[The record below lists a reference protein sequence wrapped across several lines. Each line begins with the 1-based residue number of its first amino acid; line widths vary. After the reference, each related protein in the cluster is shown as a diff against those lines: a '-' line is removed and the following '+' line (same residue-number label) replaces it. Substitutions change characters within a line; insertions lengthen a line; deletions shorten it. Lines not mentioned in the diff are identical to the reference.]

1 MRLLSTFCVALIVT
15 SVGAVAPPTPTHWA
29 FRPPSR
35 PAPPAVRDHAR
46 VRTPIDR
53 FVLARLEAAGLG
65 LSPEAGRA
73 VLLRRATFDLLGL
86 PPTPEEIDAF
96 AADTRADA
104 YERVVDRLLADP
116 RHGERWAQHWLDVA
130 RYAETNGYEADGE
143 RQQAW
148 RYRDWVVS
156 SLNADL
162 PYDRFLTDQIA
173 GDLLG
178 KDSLVAVGFNRCGPI
193 HKVSGNVDPLEARHE
208 LLNEMTTGLGA
219 TFLGLTLGCARCHDH
234 KFDPTSQ
241 ADYFRFEAFFSAA
254 RVMEVD
260 LAAPAERL
268 RHTSDLALI
277 ESKIIP
283 IRNQVAAI
291 ESPYREKIRAEKL
304 AKLPAEVRAAF
315 AVDSAKRTPAQQK
328 LAAEFGQL
336 LKVTWDEVVDALS
349 EPDRR
354 KRTAL
359 RDRMHALRADAP
371 APPARAWSLEEGKE
385 PLLAH
390 VLRRGDIHKRGPRVE
405 PGYPAFLGVAGPG
418 PNNRLGLARWLTRP
432 GHPLTARVIVNRLW
446 QHHFGKGIVRTP
458 NDFGLR
464 ADAPTHPELL
474 DWLAVELVE
483 SGWSLKHIHRLIVLS
498 SAYRQ
503 SGKAPGLG
511 GGTVD
516 PDNRLLWHM
525 PRRRLDAESLR
536 DSVLAASG
544 GLTPKMGGPMVRVP
558 LEPEVYDLIFT
569 EDEPDGL
576 WPVTRDIRE
585 HTRRSLYLFNKRTV
599 RLPML
604 ESFDQPDTL
613 TSCAVR
619 PVSTFAPQ
627 ALILLN
633 SPFMHQQAGAFAV
646 RLMGEAG
653 DDAKAQVTRAYRL
666 ALGRSPSK
674 AEMDLSLAFLADQS
688 ELLRGRLRARKT
700 VALPEAI
707 PEGADP
713 AKVAALADLCLAL
726 LNRNAFVHVD

>member
-1 MRLLSTFCVALIVT
+1 MRLLSTFMLALIVT
-15 SVGAVAPPTPTHWA
+15 SLGAVAPPTPTHWA

-35 PAPPAVRDHAR
+35 PSLPSLQNAAR
-46 VRTPIDR
+46 VRTPVDR
-53 FVLARLEAAGLG
+53 FILARLEAAGLG
-65 LSPEAGRA
+65 LSPEASRA
-73 VLLRRATFDLLGL
+73 VLLRRLTFDLLGL
-86 PPTPEEIDAF
+86 PPTPGEIDAF
-96 AADTRADA
+96 VADTRPDT
-104 YERVVDRLLADP
+104 YERTVDRLLADP

-130 RYAETNGYEADGE
+130 RYAETNGFEADGE
-143 RQQAW
+143 RSQAW

-156 SLNADL
+156 ALNADL
-162 PYDRFLTDQIA
+162 PYDRFVTEQLA

-178 KDSLVAVGFNRCGPI
+178 KDSVIAAGFNRCGPI
-193 HKVSGNVDPLEARHE
+193 HQVSGNVDPLETRHE
-208 LLNEMTTGLGA
+208 MLNEMTTGLGA

-241 ADYFRFEAFFSAA
+241 ADYFRFEAFFSAS
-254 RVMEVD
+254 REKEVD
-260 LAAPAERL
+260 LAAPADRL
-268 RHTSDLALI
+268 RHAGELAAI
-277 ESKIIP
+277 ESKILP

-291 ESPYREKIRAEKL
+291 ESPYRNKIRADKL
-304 AKLPAEVRAAF
+304 AKLPADARAAF
-315 AVDSAKRTPAQQK
+315 AAEASKRTPAQQK

-336 LKVTWDEVVDALS
+336 LKVTWDEVVDALT
-349 EPDRR
+349 EPDRK

-359 RDRMHALRADAP
+359 RDRMHAMGADAP
-371 APPARAWSLEEGKE
+371 APPARAWSLEEGKD
-385 PLLAH
+385 PLMAH
-390 VLRRGDIHKRGPRVE
+390 VLKRGDIHKRGKRVE
-405 PGYPAFLGVAGPG
+405 PGSPGFLGVAGPG

-432 GHPLTARVIVNRLW
+432 GHPLTSRVIVNRLW

-464 ADAPTHPELL
+464 ADPPTHPELL

-498 SAYRQ
+498 SVYRQ
-503 SGKAPGLG
+503 SGKAPGLR

-544 GLTPKMGGPMVRVP
+544 MLTPKMGGPMVRVP

-576 WPVTRDIRE
+576 WPVTRDTRE

-646 RLMGEAG
+646 RLTTEAG
-653 DDAKAQVTRAYRL
+653 DDPKAQVTHAYRL

-674 AEMDLSLAFLADQS
+674 AELEVSLAFLSDQAG
-688 ELLRGRLRARKT
+688 LLRDRLRALET
-700 VALPEAI
+700 VALPDAI
-707 PEGADP
+707 PDGADP